1 MYRQRFFQ
9 DVVPR
14 LLDLYRHS
22 DAGNNKAACLTA
34 IANQL
39 AFIPRGVLLS
49 HTATL
54 VPLLIQCLTSEQ
66 PEQLVASSIDALL
79 DLMADNTSAVVEYID
94 SLVPRLLKLAQ
105 DGRTMV
111 TQQLSLLLLHI
122 LDILVNYPST
132 YFTARPPSSSR
143 WLIGVEE
150 GSTNRSSPAPISG
163 TNYNFKE
170 NPLMNDHAWFLRLS
184 FLF

>member
-1 MYRQRFFQ
+1 MFRQRFFQ

-22 DAGNNKAACLTA
+22 DAGSNKAACLTA

-66 PEQLVASSIDALL
+66 PEQLVASAIDALL

-111 TQQLSLLLLHI
+111 TLTTLP
-122 LDILVNYPST
+122 YFYST
-132 YFTARPPSSSR
+132 FS
-143 WLIGVEE
+143 
-150 GSTNRSSPAPISG
+150 IS
-163 TNYNFKE
+163 
-170 NPLMNDHAWFLRLS
+170 
-184 FLF
+184 